1 MPRFRS
7 VSLILL
13 IGLPLVT
20 GIGYW
25 LLERRHYETTDD
37 AYLQSNIVLI
47 SPRVQGYVTQIA
59 INDNQAVKQND
70 LLLTI
75 DDRDYQVKV
84 LQAKASVNEETAH
97 IERLRAMKTSQHAHI
112 ETAGANI
119 VAVQARREQ
128 IQKDLQRF
136 NNLID
141 RGSAAKQLLD
151 KAQSES
157 KQAAAELRG
166 SQASANAEHSQ
177 LAALDIEITETEAR
191 LQNAQALLTLAK
203 IDLEH
208 TQVKAPID
216 GIIGNRG
223 VQLGQ
228 LVRPGVALASLV
240 QNSKIWVEA
249 NFKETQLQH
258 MRLGQPVTIKVDAY
272 PDLELTGKVDSFSP
286 ASGSEFSILP
296 EENATGNFTK
306 IVRRVPL
313 KIVFDSSENIR
324 LLRPGL
330 SAEAKVKVKV
340 H

>member
-1 MPRFRS
+1 MSRFRS
-7 VSLILL
+7 VLL
-13 IGLPLVT
+13 LLVIVIPLFAAT
-20 GIGYW
+20 GYW
-25 LLERRHYETTDD
+25 LLERQHYETTDD

-47 SPRVQGYVTQIA
+47 SPRIQGYVTNIA
-59 INDNQAVKQND
+59 INDNQAVQQND
-70 LLLTI
+70 VLVTI
-75 DDRDYQVKV
+75 DDRDYRAKV
-84 LQAKASVNEETAH
+84 IQAEANVNAEIAH
-97 IERLRAMKTSQHAHI
+97 IERLRAMKTSQRAHI
-112 ETAGANI
+112 ETAVADI
-119 VAVQARREQ
+119 AAVQARRER
-128 IQKDLQRF
+128 IQQDLQRF
-136 NNLID
+136 HNLID
-141 RGSAAKQLLD
+141 RGSAARQALD
-151 KAQSES
+151 KIQSES

-166 SQASANAEHSQ
+166 SQASASAEHSR

-191 LQNAQALLTLAK
+191 LENAQAQLTLAK

-240 QNSKIWVEA
+240 QNSTIWVEA

-258 MRLGQPVTIKVDAY
+258 MRLGQPVSIKVDAY
-272 PDLELTGKVDSFSP
+272 PDLDLTGKVDSFAP

-306 IVRRVPL
+306 IVRRVPV
-313 KIVFDSSENIR
+313 KIVFDSAEHIR

-330 SAEAKVKVKV
+330 SAEVKVKV

>member
-1 MPRFRS
+1 MLRFRS
-7 VSLILL
+7 VLLILL
-13 IGLPLVT
+13 IVVPLVA

-25 LLERRHYETTDD
+25 LVDRQQYETTDD

-47 SPRVQGYVTQIA
+47 SPRVQGYVTHIA
-59 INDNQAVKQND
+59 VNDNQAVKQND
-70 LLLTI
+70 VLVTI
-75 DDRDYQVKV
+75 DDRDYQAKV
-84 LQAKASVNEETAH
+84 IQAEANVSAEVAH

-119 VAVQARREQ
+119 IAVQARREQ

-141 RGSAAKQLLD
+141 RGSASRQSLD
-151 KAQSES
+151 KVQSES
-157 KQAAAELRG
+157 KQATAELRG
-166 SQASANAEHSQ
+166 SQASASAEHNQ
-177 LAALDIEITETEAR
+177 LATLDIEITETEAR
-191 LQNAQALLTLAK
+191 LENAQAQLTLAK

-208 TQVKAPID
+208 TQVKAPVD

-258 MRLGQPVTIKVDAY
+258 MRLGQPVTVKVDAY

-306 IVRRVPL
+306 IVRRVPV
-313 KIVFDSSENIR
+313 KIVFDSSENIQ

-330 SAEAKVKVKV
+330 SAEAKVKV

>member
-1 MPRFRS
+1 MRSFRS
-7 VSLILL
+7 VLLILL
-13 IGLPLVT
+13 IALPLVAGT
-20 GIGYW
+20 GYW
-25 LLERRHYETTDD
+25 LLDRRQYEATDD

-59 INDNQAVKQND
+59 VNDNQAVKQND
-70 LLLTI
+70 VLVTI
-75 DDRDYQVKV
+75 DDRDYQARVI
-84 LQAKASVNEETAH
+84 QAEANVSAEIAH
-97 IERLRAMKTSQHAHI
+97 IQRLRAMKTSQRAHV

-119 VAVQARREQ
+119 AAVQARREH
-128 IQKDLQRF
+128 IQKDLERF
-136 NNLID
+136 QNLID
-141 RGSAAKQLLD
+141 RGSAARQSLD
-151 KAQSES
+151 KVESES

-166 SQASANAEHSQ
+166 SQSAANAEHTQ
-177 LAALDIEITETEAR
+177 LATLDIEITETEAR
-191 LQNAQALLTLAK
+191 LENAKAQLSLAK

-208 TQVKAPID
+208 TQIKAPVD
-216 GIIGNRG
+216 GVIGNRG

-272 PDLELTGKVDSFSP
+272 PDLELAGKVDSFSP

-306 IVRRVPL
+306 IVRRVPV
-313 KIVFDSSENIR
+313 KIVFDASENIQ

-330 SAEAKVKVKV
+330 SAEVKVKV

>member
-1 MPRFRS
+1 MSRFRS
-7 VSLILL
+7 VLLILL
-13 IGLPLVT
+13 LVVPLVV
-20 GIGYW
+20 GISYW
-25 LLERRHYETTDD
+25 LVDRQQYETTDD

-59 INDNQAVKQND
+59 INDNQAVKQGD
-70 LLLTI
+70 VLLTI
-75 DDRDYQVKV
+75 DDRDYQAKV
-84 LQAKASVNEETAH
+84 IQAEANVSGEIAH
-97 IERLRAMKTSQHAHI
+97 IERLRAMKTSQRAHI

-119 VAVQARREQ
+119 AMVHAKRER
-128 IQKDLQRF
+128 IQKDLQRYH
-136 NNLID
+136 NLMD
-141 RGSAAKQLLD
+141 RGSADRQSLD
-151 KAQSES
+151 KVQSES

-166 SQASANAEHSQ
+166 SEASSNAEHSQ
-177 LAALDIEITETEAR
+177 LATLDLEITETEAHLENVR
-191 LQNAQALLTLAK
+191 AQLTLAK

-208 TQVKAPID
+208 TQVKAPVD

-306 IVRRVPL
+306 IVRRVPT
-313 KIVFDSSENIR
+313 KIVFDSAENMQ

-330 SAEAKVKVKV
+330 SVAAKVKV

>member
-1 MPRFRS
+1 MRNFRS
-7 VSLILL
+7 VLLILL
-13 IGLPLVT
+13 IALPLVAGT
-20 GIGYW
+20 GYW
-25 LLERRHYETTDD
+25 LLDRRQYETTDD

-59 INDNQAVKQND
+59 VNDNQAVKQND
-70 LLLTI
+70 VLVTI
-75 DDRDYQVKV
+75 DNRDYQARVI
-84 LQAKASVNEETAH
+84 QAEANVSAEIAH
-97 IERLRAMKTSQHAHI
+97 IQRLRAMKTSQRAHV

-119 VAVQARREQ
+119 AAVQARREH
-128 IQKDLQRF
+128 IQKDLERF
-136 NNLID
+136 QNLID
-141 RGSAAKQLLD
+141 RGSAARQSLD
-151 KAQSES
+151 KVESES

-166 SQASANAEHSQ
+166 SQSAANAEHTQ
-177 LAALDIEITETEAR
+177 LATLDIEITETEAR
-191 LQNAQALLTLAK
+191 LENAKAQLSLAK

-208 TQVKAPID
+208 TQIKAPVD
-216 GIIGNRG
+216 GVIGNRG

-249 NFKETQLQH
+249 NFKETQLEH

-272 PDLELTGKVDSFSP
+272 PDLELIGKVDSFSP

-306 IVRRVPL
+306 IVRRVPV
-313 KIVFDSSENIR
+313 KIVFDASENIQ

-330 SAEAKVKVKV
+330 SAEVKVKV

>member
-7 VSLILL
+7 VLLILL

-20 GIGYW
+20 GVGYW
-25 LLERRHYETTDD
+25 LLERRHYESTDD

-47 SPRVQGYVTQIA
+47 SPRVQGYVTQMA
-59 INDNQAVKQND
+59 INDNQAVKKND

-75 DDRDYQVKV
+75 DDRGYQAKV
-84 LQAKASVNEETAH
+84 LQAEANVNEETAH

-119 VAVQARREQ
+119 AAVQAKREQ
-128 IQKDLQRF
+128 IQQDLKRF
-136 NNLID
+136 NNLIE
-141 RGSAAKQLLD
+141 RGSAARQALD
-151 KAQSES
+151 KIQSES

-166 SQASANAEHSQ
+166 SQASASAEHSQ
-177 LAALDIEITETEAR
+177 LASLDSEITETEAR
-191 LQNAQALLTLAK
+191 LQNAQAQLTLAK

-240 QNSKIWVEA
+240 QNSNIWVEA

-258 MRLGQPVTIKVDAY
+258 MRLGQPVTVKVDAY

-306 IVRRVPL
+306 IVRRVPV
-313 KIVFDSSENIR
+313 KIVFDSTDNLQ

-330 SAEAKVKVKV
+330 SAEAKVKV

>member
-7 VSLILL
+7 VLLILL
-13 IGLPLVT
+13 IVIPLVT

-25 LLERRHYETTDD
+25 LVDRQHYESTDD
-37 AYLQSNIVLI
+37 AYLHSNIVLI
-47 SPRVQGYVTQIA
+47 SPRVQGYVTLIA
-59 INDNQAVKQND
+59 INDNQAVKQNEV
-70 LLLTI
+70 LVAI
-75 DDRDYQVKV
+75 DDRDYQARVI
-84 LQAKASVNEETAH
+84 QAEANVSAEIAH
-97 IERLRAMKTSQHAHI
+97 IERLRAMKTSQRARV

-119 VAVQARREQ
+119 AAVQARREQ
-128 IQKDLQRF
+128 TQKDLQRF
-136 NNLID
+136 QNLID
-141 RGSAAKQLLD
+141 RGSAARQSLD
-151 KAQSES
+151 KVQSES
-157 KQAAAELRG
+157 KQAAAELKG
-166 SQASANAEHSQ
+166 SQASASAEHNQ
-177 LAALDIEITETEAR
+177 LATLDIEITETEAK
-191 LQNAQALLTLAK
+191 LENAKAFVSLAK

-208 TQVKAPID
+208 TQVKAPVD

-228 LVRPGVALASLV
+228 LVRPGMALASLV

-249 NFKETQLQH
+249 NFKETQLEH
-258 MRLGQPVTIKVDAY
+258 MRLGQTVTLKVDAY

-306 IVRRVPL
+306 IVRRVPV
-313 KIVFDSSENIR
+313 KIVLDAAEDVQ

-330 SAEAKVKVKV
+330 SVEVKVKV

>member
-1 MPRFRS
+1 MPNFRS
-7 VSLILL
+7 VLLILL
-13 IGLPLVT
+13 IVIPLIT
-20 GIGYW
+20 GTGYW
-25 LLERRHYETTDD
+25 LLERQHYETTDD

-47 SPRVQGYVTQIA
+47 SPRVEGYVTNVA

-70 LLLTI
+70 VLVTI
-75 DDRDYQVKV
+75 DDRDYRAKV
-84 LQAKASVNEETAH
+84 IQAEANVSAEIAH
-97 IERLRAMKTSQHAHI
+97 IQRLRAMKISQQAHI

-119 VAVQARREQ
+119 AAVQARREQ

-136 NNLID
+136 NNLIE
-141 RGSAAKQLLD
+141 RGSAARQSLD
-151 KAQSES
+151 KVQAES
-157 KQAAAELRG
+157 KQSAAELRG
-166 SQASANAEHSQ
+166 SQASASAEHSQ
-177 LAALDIEITETEAR
+177 LTTLDIEITETEAR
-191 LQNAQALLTLAK
+191 LENAQAQLTLAK

-240 QNSKIWVEA
+240 QSSKIWVEA

-258 MRLGQPVTIKVDAY
+258 MRLGQPVTVKVDAY

-306 IVRRVPL
+306 IVRRVPV
-313 KIVFDSSENIR
+313 KIAFDASEHIQ

-330 SAEAKVKVKV
+330 SAEVKVKV

>member
-1 MPRFRS
+1 MSRFRS
-7 VSLILL
+7 VLL
-13 IGLPLVT
+13 FLLTGLPLIA
-20 GIGYW
+20 GIAYW
-25 LLERRHYETTDD
+25 VQDRRHYEITDD

-47 SPRVQGYVTQIA
+47 SPRVQGYVTHVA
-59 INDNQAVKQND
+59 IDDNQAVKQND
-70 LLLTI
+70 LLVTI
-75 DDRDYQVKV
+75 DDRDYRAKV
-84 LQAKASVNEETAH
+84 IQAEADVNEEVAH
-97 IERLRAMKTSQHAHI
+97 IERLRAMKLSQHAHI

-119 VAVQARREQ
+119 LAVQARREQ
-128 IQKDLQRF
+128 IQQDLQRF
-136 NNLID
+136 NNLIN
-141 RGSAAKQLLD
+141 RGSAARQSLD
-151 KAQSES
+151 KVLSES

-166 SQASANAEHSQ
+166 SQAASSAEHSQ
-177 LAALDIEITETEAR
+177 LAALDLEITETEAR
-191 LQNAQALLTLAK
+191 LENAKAQLSLMK

-228 LVRPGVALASLV
+228 WVRPGVALASLV
-240 QNSKIWVEA
+240 QNGNIWVEA

-258 MRLGQPVTIKVDAY
+258 MRLGQPVTVKVDAY

-306 IVRRVPL
+306 IVRRVPV
-313 KIVFDSSENIR
+313 KIVFDTLDNLQ

-330 SAEAKVKVKV
+330 SAEVKVKV
-340 H
+340 R

>member
-1 MPRFRS
+1 MSRFRS
-7 VSLILL
+7 VLLILL
-13 IGLPLVT
+13 IGAPLVV

-25 LLERRHYETTDD
+25 LVDRQHYEVTDN
-37 AYLQSNIVLI
+37 AYLRSNIVLI
-47 SPRVQGYVTQIA
+47 SPRIQGYVTSIA

-70 LLLTI
+70 VLVTI
-75 DDRDYQVKV
+75 DDRDYQAKV
-84 LQAKASVNEETAH
+84 LQAEADVNAEIAH
-97 IERLRAMKTSQHAHI
+97 IQRLRAMKTSQHAHV
-112 ETAGANI
+112 ETADANI

-141 RGSAAKQLLD
+141 RGSAARQSLD
-151 KAQSES
+151 KIQSES
-157 KQAAAELRG
+157 KQATAELRG
-166 SQASANAEHSQ
+166 SQAAASAEHSQ
-177 LAALDIEITETEAR
+177 LATLDIEITETEAR
-191 LQNAQALLTLAK
+191 LENAQAQLTLAK

-223 VQLGQ
+223 VQMGQ

-249 NFKETQLQH
+249 NFKETQLEH
-258 MRLGQPVTIKVDAY
+258 MRLGQPVTIKLDAY
-272 PDLELTGKVDSFSP
+272 PDLEVTGKVDSFAP

-306 IVRRVPL
+306 IVRRVPV
-313 KIVFDSSENIR
+313 KIVLDSAEHIQ

-330 SAEAKVKVKV
+330 SAEVKIKV

>member
-7 VSLILL
+7 VLLILL
-13 IGLPLVT
+13 IVIPLVT
-20 GIGYW
+20 GTGYW
-25 LLERRHYETTDD
+25 LVDRQHYESTDD
-37 AYLQSNIVLI
+37 AYLHSNIVLI
-47 SPRVQGYVTQIA
+47 SPRVSGYVTQIA
-59 INDNQAVKQND
+59 VNDNQPVKQND
-70 LLLTI
+70 VLVMI
-75 DDRDYQVKV
+75 DDRDYQAKV
-84 LQAKASVNEETAH
+84 IQAEANVSAAIAH
-97 IERLRAMKTSQHAHI
+97 IERLRAMKISQHSHI
-112 ETAGANI
+112 ETAAANI
-119 VAVQARREQ
+119 AAVQARREQ

-136 NNLID
+136 QNLID
-141 RGSAAKQLLD
+141 RGSAARQSLD
-151 KAQSES
+151 KVQSES

-166 SQASANAEHSQ
+166 SQASANAEHNQ
-177 LAALDIEITETEAR
+177 LTTLDIEITENEAQ
-191 LQNAQALLTLAK
+191 LENAKAQLSLAQ

-208 TQVKAPID
+208 TQVKAPVD

-223 VQLGQ
+223 VQVGQ

-272 PDLELTGKVDSFSP
+272 PDLNLTGTVDSFSP

-306 IVRRVPL
+306 IVRRVPV
-313 KIVFDSSENIR
+313 KIVFDLAENIQ

-330 SAEAKVKVKV
+330 SAEVKVKV

>member
-1 MPRFRS
+1 MSRFRS
-7 VSLILL
+7 VLLILL
-13 IGLPLVT
+13 ILMPIAV

-25 LLERRHYETTDD
+25 LLDRQHYETTDD

-70 LLLTI
+70 VLVNI
-75 DDRDYQVKV
+75 DDRDYQAKV
-84 LQAKASVNEETAH
+84 AQAEANVSAEIAH
-97 IERLRAMKTSQHAHI
+97 IERLRAMKTSQQAHI

-119 VAVQARREQ
+119 AAVQARREQ

-136 NNLID
+136 NNLLD
-141 RGSAAKQLLD
+141 RGSASRQSLD
-151 KAQSES
+151 KVQSEF

-166 SQASANAEHSQ
+166 SKAASSAEHSQ
-177 LAALDIEITETEAR
+177 LATIDIEISETQAH
-191 LQNAQALLTLAK
+191 LDNAQAQLALAK

-240 QNSKIWVEA
+240 QNSKIWVKA
-249 NFKETQLQH
+249 NFKETQLEH
-258 MRLGQPVTIKVDAY
+258 MRLGQPVAIKVDAY
-272 PDLELTGKVDSFSP
+272 PELELTGIVDSFSP

-306 IVRRVPL
+306 IVRRVPV
-313 KIVFDSSENIR
+313 KIVFDASENVQ

-330 SAEAKVKVKV
+330 SAEVKVKV

>member
-1 MPRFRS
+1 MRSFRS
-7 VSLILL
+7 VLLILL
-13 IGLPLVT
+13 IALPLVAGT
-20 GIGYW
+20 GYW
-25 LLERRHYETTDD
+25 LLDRRQYETTDD

-59 INDNQAVKQND
+59 VNDNQAVKQND
-70 LLLTI
+70 VLVMI
-75 DDRDYQVKV
+75 DDRDYQARVI
-84 LQAKASVNEETAH
+84 QAEANVSAEIAH
-97 IERLRAMKTSQHAHI
+97 IQRLRAMKTSQRAHV

-119 VAVQARREQ
+119 AAVQARREH
-128 IQKDLQRF
+128 IQKDLERF
-136 NNLID
+136 QNLID
-141 RGSAAKQLLD
+141 RGSAARQSLD
-151 KAQSES
+151 KVESES

-166 SQASANAEHSQ
+166 SQSAANAEHTQ
-177 LAALDIEITETEAR
+177 LATLDIEITETEAR
-191 LQNAQALLTLAK
+191 LENAKAQLSLAK

-208 TQVKAPID
+208 TQIKAPVD
-216 GIIGNRG
+216 GVIGNRG

-306 IVRRVPL
+306 IVRRVPV
-313 KIVFDSSENIR
+313 KIVFDASENIQ

-330 SAEAKVKVKV
+330 SAEVKVKV

>member
-1 MPRFRS
+1 MSRFRS
-7 VSLILL
+7 VLLILL
-13 IGLPLVT
+13 IGIPLVA

-25 LLERRHYETTDD
+25 LVERQHYEVTDN
-37 AYLQSNIVLI
+37 AYLRSNIVLI
-47 SPRVQGYVTQIA
+47 SPRIQGYVTNIA

-70 LLLTI
+70 VLVTI
-75 DDRDYQVKV
+75 DDRDYQAKV
-84 LQAKASVNEETAH
+84 LQAEADVNEEIAH
-97 IERLRAMKTSQHAHI
+97 IRRLRAMKTSQQAHI

-141 RGSAAKQLLD
+141 RGSAARQSLD
-151 KAQSES
+151 KIQSES

-166 SQASANAEHSQ
+166 SQAAANAEHNQ
-177 LAALDIEITETEAR
+177 LTALDIEITETEAR
-191 LQNAQALLTLAK
+191 LENAQAQLTLAK

-216 GIIGNRG
+216 GVIGNRG
-223 VQLGQ
+223 VQIGQ

-249 NFKETQLQH
+249 NFKETQLEH
-258 MRLGQPVTIKVDAY
+258 MRLGQPVTIKLDAY
-272 PDLELTGKVDSFSP
+272 PELELTGKVDSFSP

-306 IVRRVPL
+306 IVRRVPV
-313 KIVFDSSENIR
+313 KIVFDPAEHIQ

-330 SAEAKVKVKV
+330 SAEVKVKV

>member
-1 MPRFRS
+1 MRSFRS
-7 VSLILL
+7 VLLILL
-13 IGLPLVT
+13 IALPLVAGT
-20 GIGYW
+20 GYW
-25 LLERRHYETTDD
+25 LLDRRQYETTDD

-59 INDNQAVKQND
+59 VNDNQAVKQND
-70 LLLTI
+70 VLVTI
-75 DDRDYQVKV
+75 DDRDYQARVI
-84 LQAKASVNEETAH
+84 QAEANVSAEIAH
-97 IERLRAMKTSQHAHI
+97 IQRLRAMKTSQRAHV

-119 VAVQARREQ
+119 AAVQARREH
-128 IQKDLQRF
+128 IQKDLERF
-136 NNLID
+136 QNLID
-141 RGSAAKQLLD
+141 RGSAARQSLD
-151 KAQSES
+151 KVESES

-166 SQASANAEHSQ
+166 SQSAANAEHTQ
-177 LAALDIEITETEAR
+177 LATLDIEITETEAR
-191 LQNAQALLTLAK
+191 LENAKAQLSLAK

-208 TQVKAPID
+208 TQIKAPLD
-216 GIIGNRG
+216 GVIGNRG

-249 NFKETQLQH
+249 NFKETQLEH

-306 IVRRVPL
+306 IVRRVPV
-313 KIVFDSSENIR
+313 KIVFDASENIQ

-330 SAEAKVKVKV
+330 SAEVKVKV

>member
-7 VSLILL
+7 VLLILL
-13 IGLPLVT
+13 IAIPLIAGT
-20 GIGYW
+20 GYW
-25 LLERRHYETTDD
+25 LLDRQHYETTDD

-47 SPRVQGYVTQIA
+47 SPRVQGYVTHIA
-59 INDNQAVKQND
+59 VNDNQAVKQND
-70 LLLTI
+70 VLVTI
-75 DDRDYQVKV
+75 DDRDYQARVI
-84 LQAKASVNEETAH
+84 QAEANISAEVAH

-128 IQKDLQRF
+128 IQKDLQRV

-141 RGSAAKQLLD
+141 RGSAARQSLD
-151 KAQSES
+151 KVQSES

-166 SQASANAEHSQ
+166 SQASASAEHNQ
-177 LAALDIEITETEAR
+177 LATLDIEITETEAR
-191 LQNAQALLTLAK
+191 LENAQAQLTLAK

-208 TQVKAPID
+208 TQVKAPVD

-258 MRLGQPVTIKVDAY
+258 MRLGQPVTVKVDAY

-306 IVRRVPL
+306 IVRRVPV
-313 KIVFDSSENIR
+313 KIVFDSAENIQ

-330 SAEAKVKVKV
+330 SVAVKVKV

>member
-1 MPRFRS
+1 MSRFRS
-7 VSLILL
+7 VLLILL
-13 IGLPLVT
+13 IGVPLVS

-25 LLERRHYETTDD
+25 LVERQHYEVTDN
-37 AYLQSNIVLI
+37 AYLRSNIVLI
-47 SPRVQGYVTQIA
+47 SPRIQGYVTNIA

-70 LLLTI
+70 VLLTI
-75 DDRDYQVKV
+75 DDRDYLAKV
-84 LQAKASVNEETAH
+84 LQAEADVNAEIAH
-97 IERLRAMKTSQHAHI
+97 IQRLRAMKTSQHAHI

-166 SQASANAEHSQ
+166 SQAAASAEHSQ
-177 LAALDIEITETEAR
+177 LATLDIEITETEAR
-191 LQNAQALLTLAK
+191 LENAQAQLTLAK

-216 GIIGNRG
+216 GVIGNRG
-223 VQLGQ
+223 VQIGQ

-249 NFKETQLQH
+249 NFKETQLEY
-258 MRLGQPVTIKVDAY
+258 MRLGQPVTIKLDAY

-286 ASGSEFSILP
+286 ASGSEFSVLP

-306 IVRRVPL
+306 IVRRVPV
-313 KIVFDSSENIR
+313 KIAFDSAEHIQ

-330 SAEAKVKVKV
+330 SAEVKVKV

>member
-1 MPRFRS
+1 MSRFRS
-7 VSLILL
+7 VLLILL
-13 IGLPLVT
+13 IGLPLIAGT
-20 GIGYW
+20 GYW
-25 LLERRHYETTDD
+25 VLDRRHYEITDD

-47 SPRVQGYVTQIA
+47 SPRVQGYVTDIA
-59 INDNQAVKQND
+59 IDDNQAVKQND
-70 LLLTI
+70 VLITI
-75 DDRDYQVKV
+75 DDRDYLAKV
-84 LQAKASVNEETAH
+84 IQAEADVSAEIAH

-141 RGSAAKQLLD
+141 RGSAARQSLD
-151 KAQSES
+151 KVLSES
-157 KQAAAELRG
+157 KQAAAELKG
-166 SQASANAEHSQ
+166 SQASSNAEHSQ
-177 LAALDIEITETEAR
+177 LAALDIEITE
-191 LQNAQALLTLAK
+191 AQAHLENAKASVTLAK

-208 TQVKAPID
+208 TKIKAPLD

-228 LVRPGVALASLV
+228 LVRPGLALASLV
-240 QNSKIWVEA
+240 QNSNIWVEA

-258 MRLGQPVTIKVDAY
+258 MRLGQPVTVKVDAY

-306 IVRRVPL
+306 IVRRVPV
-313 KIVFDSSENIR
+313 KIVFDPIESLQ

-330 SAEAKVKVKV
+330 SAEVKVKV
-340 H
+340 R